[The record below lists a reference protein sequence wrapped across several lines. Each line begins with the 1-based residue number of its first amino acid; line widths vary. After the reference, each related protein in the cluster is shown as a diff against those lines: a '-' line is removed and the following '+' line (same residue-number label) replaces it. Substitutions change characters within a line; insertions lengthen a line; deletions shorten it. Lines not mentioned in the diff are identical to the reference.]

1 MKKRIISFMTALSM
15 TLMLF
20 TSMPTAAVLA
30 ITTMD
35 VTSFTASADT
45 ANGTHTFTNPDTFF
59 YIDKENKFDYKE
71 YSLTQAQIGKAI
83 NHPGA
88 FVNSVASITV
98 NYKASDDISG
108 IIIAH
113 SSDEANGWWAEES
126 VSISQ
131 GSNSVTTEKPIKVDN
146 GAVDFQIKTVNSATN
161 LIDKTLKINSVTLT
175 GVGYVSEKIDADNF
189 RFSIFNNTS
198 MKIGDSFTVSY
209 NAANTPPAAKY
220 SFKYKVPKSD
230 GSGYDYYTPVLNNKV
245 NDTDGQ
251 EATGLK
257 VTSSTA
263 GDVTTYTFT
272 AIAASAA
279 EFELN
284 IEVSA
289 SGTWSDT
296 AFGGSSAYKVVDS
309 TPAPTL
315 TFDPET
321 ANVNVGRT
329 TTVTIIGKN
338 TDGYEYT
345 AKSYNDAIATATA
358 NGTVVTV
365 TGVKIGMVKIK
376 VTGKKSG
383 ADDITAEFTVDVP
396 HDLEKH
402 DAVSATCTTD
412 GNEAYWTCSV
422 KGCKKIFSN
431 EDSTAEFDEIPV
443 IPALGH
449 IYVNGVCTRCRASE
463 PKITLNYLNADLD
476 TTPTHIKCAATVENL
491 DNPVITFV
499 CDPADIVSITQNGAI
514 ADIQGV
520 KAGEGTVTVTA
531 TDGTNT
537 VSAELEVTVKCV
549 HTTGITYV
557 KDEDDPSSG
566 HWKNC
571 SVCGKVGK
579 EREDHSMDADRSTAR
594 PATCTEDGKY
604 YDMVCAECGYRK
616 SGAVIAAKGHS
627 FTNYVSN
634 NDATCTA
641 DGTKTAKCDRCDET
655 ETIADAGSAL
665 GHNYVNGVCTRCYET
680 EGITP
685 TMTISPKTLTVP
697 IGETAVITETV
708 TNGDDCMY
716 NETTSDADIAAI
728 TASSALENGVRT
740 VTVEGRSA
748 GTAVITLK
756 IIKSDVEVIVE
767 TCNVTVTDGTTPTY
781 TLTPAAAT
789 VKTGLSNG
797 QVFTLEG
804 YTAIEQIYWDI
815 DPAYAAVYTGSG
827 NSLESNQCRI
837 VGTAVGGPVTL
848 TAKSLDGDVLGTATI
863 TFTDDDIPS
872 HTHTLTAHAA
882 VDATCTAAGNSAYW
896 TCSGCNKIFSDGN
909 GTAEISA
916 IPTIPALGHNY
927 VDGVCTRCGDI
938 QPQTHTHTGGT
949 ATCTAKAVCTVCGQ
963 EYGELLPHSENGG
976 AVTIQPTETT
986 AGEMTYRC
994 TVCGTVTRTV
1004 SIPPTGEVHT
1014 HVFGTEWKY
1023 SDTRHWHE
1031 CACGERADEA
1041 LHTPDSGTVTKQPT
1055 AYETGVRTYYC
1066 TVCGGFIFSEIIPP
1080 TGTTPSPVIPY
1091 FPPSGTTISSAPVNK
1106 EPYMQDDSGKKG
1118 WEVIS
1123 DNIWNAVDGETVKV
1137 NMNGT
1142 TELPKN
1148 IVSNIAGRNIDLVL
1162 DMGGY
1167 SWTINGMSV
1176 TNAKSVD
1183 MSVRK
1188 IDKIPESTV
1197 REFFKDLKTVQLELR
1212 HNGDFGFIAEL
1223 TIDIGNRYSGMF
1235 ANSYCY
1241 RSKSFEFGD
1250 SSEIVNGKTRLR
1262 FAHASRWLIVIDS
1275 SPVMEDVSTGAA
1287 AHSAGTPIDMSNST
1301 SGVTLP
1307 EFDEKKKLRLSNSK
1321 RRYRIL
1327 KKRKLDDMVFVL

>member
-15 TLMLF
+15 TLMIF
-20 TSMPTAAVLA
+20 TSMPTAAALA

-59 YIDKENKFDYKE
+59 YIDEENKFDYKE

-131 GSNSVTTEKPIKVDN
+131 GSNSVTTAKPIKVDN
-146 GAVDFQIKTVNSATN
+146 GAVSFQIKTVKSDTN

-245 NDTDGQ
+245 NGTDGQ

-263 GDVTTYTFT
+263 GDITTYTFT

-365 TGVKIGMVKIK
+365 TGVTIGLVKIK

-383 ADDITAEFTVDVP
+383 ADDITAEFTVNVP

-443 IPALGH
+443 IP
-449 IYVNGVCTRCRASE
+449 
-463 PKITLNYLNADLD
+463 K
-476 TTPTHIKCAATVENL
+476 
-491 DNPVITFV
+491 
-499 CDPADIVSITQNGAI
+499 
-514 ADIQGV
+514 
-520 KAGEGTVTVTA
+520 
-531 TDGTNT
+531 
-537 VSAELEVTVKCV
+537 
-549 HTTGITYV
+549 
-557 KDEDDPSSG
+557 
-566 HWKNC
+566 
-571 SVCGKVGK
+571 
-579 EREDHSMDADRSTAR
+579 
-594 PATCTEDGKY
+594 
-604 YDMVCAECGYRK
+604 
-616 SGAVIAAKGHS
+616 
-627 FTNYVSN
+627 
-634 NDATCTA
+634 
-641 DGTKTAKCDRCDET
+641 
-655 ETIADAGSAL
+655 L

-708 TNGDDCMY
+708 TNGGDCMY
-716 NETTSDADIAAI
+716 NETTSDADIVAI

-927 VDGVCTRCGDI
+927 VDGVCTRCG
-938 QPQTHTHTGGT
+938 
-949 ATCTAKAVCTVCGQ
+949 A
-963 EYGELLPHSENGG
+963 N
-976 AVTIQPTETT
+976 ET
-986 AGEMTYRC
+986 
-994 TVCGTVTRTV
+994 
-1004 SIPPTGEVHT
+1004 VHT

-1031 CACGERADEA
+1031 CVCGERADEA

-1055 AYETGVRTYYC
+1055 AYETGVRNYYC

-1080 TGTTPSPVIPY
+1080 TGTNPSPVIPY
-1091 FPPSGTTISSAPVNK
+1091 FPPSGTTVSSAPVNK

-1118 WEVIS
+1118 WDVIS

-1142 TELPKN
+1142 TELPQT
-1148 IVSNIAGRNIDLVL
+1148 IVSNIAGRDIDLVL
-1162 DMGGY
+1162 DMGSY

-1197 REFFKDLKTVQLELR
+1197 REFFGDLKTVQLELR

-1250 SSEIVNGKTRLR
+1250 SSEIMNGKARLR

>member
-1 MKKRIISFMTALSM
+1 MKKRIISFMTAFSM
-15 TLMLF
+15 TLMMF
-20 TSMPTAAVLA
+20 
-30 ITTMD
+30 TTMD

-59 YIDKENKFDYKE
+59 YTDEENKFDYKE

-113 SSDEANGWWAEES
+113 GSDEANGWWAEES

-131 GSNSVTTEKPIKVDN
+131 GSNSVTTAKPIKVDN
-146 GAVDFQIKTVNSATN
+146 GAVDFQIKTVNSDID
-161 LIDKTLKINSVTLT
+161 LIGKTLKIKSVTLT
-175 GVGYVSEKIDADNF
+175 GVEYVSEKIDADNF

-230 GSGYDYYTPVLNNKV
+230 GSGYDYYTPILNNKV
-245 NDTDGQ
+245 NGTDGQ

-279 EFELN
+279 EFELY

-296 AFGGSSAYKVVDS
+296 AFAGSSAYKVVDS

-345 AKSYNDAIATATA
+345 AKSYSDAIATATA

-365 TGVKIGMVKIK
+365 TGVTIGLVKIK

-383 ADDITAEFTVDVP
+383 ADDITAEFTVNVP

-422 KGCKKIFSN
+422 LGCKKIFSN
-431 EDSTAEFDEIPV
+431 EDGTAEFDEIPV

-449 IYVNGVCTRCRASE
+449 DYVDGVCTRCHAAE
-463 PKITLNYLNADLD
+463 PKITLNYLNADLN

-499 CDPADIVSITQNGAI
+499 CEPADIVSITQNGAV
-514 ADIQGV
+514 ADIQGA

-537 VSAELEVTVKCV
+537 VSAELKVTVKCV
-549 HTTGITYV
+549 HKTGITYV

-579 EREDHSMDADRSTAR
+579 EREKHSMDADRITAR

-604 YDMVCAECGYRK
+604 YDMVCAECGYRE

-641 DGTKTAKCDRCDET
+641 DGTKTAKCDRCNET
-655 ETIADAGSAL
+655 ETIADVGSAL
-665 GHNYVNGVCTRCYET
+665 GH
-680 EGITP
+680 
-685 TMTISPKTLTVP
+685 
-697 IGETAVITETV
+697 
-708 TNGDDCMY
+708 
-716 NETTSDADIAAI
+716 
-728 TASSALENGVRT
+728 
-740 VTVEGRSA
+740 
-748 GTAVITLK
+748 
-756 IIKSDVEVIVE
+756 
-767 TCNVTVTDGTTPTY
+767 
-781 TLTPAAAT
+781 TPAAAWT
-789 VKTGLSNG
+789 SDVTGHWHDCAGCDEKLDFSAHTFDAGTVTTPPTETIDGVKTYKCTVCEYAKTETIPATG
-797 QVFTLEG
+797 
-804 YTAIEQIYWDI
+804 A
-815 DPAYAAVYTGSG
+815 DPEPPTPP
-827 NSLESNQCRI
+827 E
-837 VGTAVGGPVTL
+837 
-848 TAKSLDGDVLGTATI
+848 
-863 TFTDDDIPS
+863 
-872 HTHTLTAHAA
+872 HTHTPAEAWTS
-882 VDATCTAAGNSAYW
+882 DATGHWHACAGCDEKLDFSAHTFDAGTVTTPPTETIDGVKTYKCTVCEYAK
-896 TCSGCNKIFSDGN
+896 T
-909 GTAEISA
+909 E
-916 IPTIPALGHNY
+916 TIPATGA
-927 VDGVCTRCGDI
+927 DPEPPT
-938 QPQTHTHTGGT
+938 PPEHTHTPAEAWTSDATGHWHACAGCDEKLDFSAHTFDAGT
-949 ATCTAKAVCTVCGQ
+949 VTTPPTETIDGVKTYKCTVC
-963 EYGELLPHSENGG
+963 EYAKTETIPATG
-976 AVTIQPTETT
+976 ADPEPPTPPEHTHTPAEAWTSDATGHWHACAGCDEKLDFSAHTFDAGTVTTPPTETID
-986 AGEMTYRC
+986 GVKTYKC
-994 TVCGTVTRTV
+994 TVCEYAKTETIPATGADPE
-1004 SIPPTGEVHT
+1004 PPTPPEHT
-1014 HVFGTEWKY
+1014 HVFGTDWKH
-1023 SDTRHWHE
+1023 SETRHWHE
-1031 CACGERADEA
+1031 CECGEKADEA
-1041 LHTPDSGTVTKQPT
+1041 LHTPDGGTVTKQPT

-1066 TVCGGFIFSEIIPP
+1066 TVCGSFIFSETIPA
-1080 TGTTPSPVIPY
+1080 TGTDPSPSIPY
-1091 FPPSGTTISSAPVNK
+1091 FPPSGTVTPPVTASK
-1106 EPYMQDDSGKKG
+1106 EPYIQNDSGKKG

-1123 DNIWNAVDGETVKV
+1123 DDILSTPDGETVKV
-1137 NMNGT
+1137 KMNGA

-1148 IVSNIAGRNIDLVL
+1148 IVSDIAGRDIDLVL

-1176 TNAKSVD
+1176 TKAKDID
-1183 MSVRK
+1183 MRVRK
-1188 IDKIPESTV
+1188 VNKIPESAV
-1197 REFFKDLKTVQLELR
+1197 QEFFGESKTVQLDLR
-1212 HNGDFGFIAEL
+1212 HNGDFGFTAEL
-1223 TIDIGNRYSGMF
+1223 TVDVGKRYSGKY
-1235 ANSYCY
+1235 ANSYCF
-1241 RSKSFEFGD
+1241 KSGNFEFGD
-1250 SSEIVNGKTRLR
+1250 SSEIVNGKAKLR
-1262 FAHASRWLIVIDS
+1262 FTHASSWLITIES
-1275 SPVMEDVSTGAA
+1275 SPVLEDVSSGAA

-1327 KKRKLDDMVFVL
+1327 KKRRLDDMVFVL

>member
-1 MKKRIISFMTALSM
+1 M
-15 TLMLF
+15 TLMMF
-20 TSMPTAAVLA
+20 
-30 ITTMD
+30 TTMD

-59 YIDKENKFDYKE
+59 YTDEENKFDYKE

-113 SSDEANGWWAEES
+113 GSDEANGWWAEES

-131 GSNSVTTEKPIKVDN
+131 GSNSVTTAKPIKVDN
-146 GAVDFQIKTVNSATN
+146 GAVDFQIKTVNSDID
-161 LIDKTLKINSVTLT
+161 LIGKTLKIKSVTLT
-175 GVGYVSEKIDADNF
+175 GVEYVSEKIDADNF

-230 GSGYDYYTPVLNNKV
+230 GSGYDYYTPILNNKV
-245 NDTDGQ
+245 NGTDGQ

-279 EFELN
+279 EFELY

-296 AFGGSSAYKVVDS
+296 AFAGSSAYKVVDS

-345 AKSYNDAIATATA
+345 AKSYSDAIATATA

-365 TGVKIGMVKIK
+365 TGVTIGLVKIK

-383 ADDITAEFTVDVP
+383 ADDITAEFTVNVP

-422 KGCKKIFSN
+422 LGCKKIFSN
-431 EDSTAEFDEIPV
+431 EDGTAEFDEIPV

-449 IYVNGVCTRCRASE
+449 DYVDGVCTRCHAAE
-463 PKITLNYLNADLD
+463 PKITLNYLNADLN

-499 CDPADIVSITQNGAI
+499 CEPADIVSITQNGAV
-514 ADIQGV
+514 ADIQGA

-537 VSAELEVTVKCV
+537 VSAELKVTVKCV
-549 HTTGITYV
+549 HKTGITYV

-579 EREDHSMDADRSTAR
+579 EREKHSMDADRITAR

-604 YDMVCAECGYRK
+604 YDMVCAECGYRE

-641 DGTKTAKCDRCDET
+641 DGTKTAKCDRCNET
-655 ETIADAGSAL
+655 ETIADVGSAL
-665 GHNYVNGVCTRCYET
+665 GH
-680 EGITP
+680 
-685 TMTISPKTLTVP
+685 
-697 IGETAVITETV
+697 
-708 TNGDDCMY
+708 
-716 NETTSDADIAAI
+716 
-728 TASSALENGVRT
+728 
-740 VTVEGRSA
+740 
-748 GTAVITLK
+748 
-756 IIKSDVEVIVE
+756 
-767 TCNVTVTDGTTPTY
+767 
-781 TLTPAAAT
+781 TPAAAWT
-789 VKTGLSNG
+789 SDVTGHWHDCAGCDEKLDFSAHTFDAGTVTTPPTETIDGVKTYKCTVCEYAKTETIPATG
-797 QVFTLEG
+797 
-804 YTAIEQIYWDI
+804 A
-815 DPAYAAVYTGSG
+815 DPEPPTPP
-827 NSLESNQCRI
+827 E
-837 VGTAVGGPVTL
+837 
-848 TAKSLDGDVLGTATI
+848 
-863 TFTDDDIPS
+863 
-872 HTHTLTAHAA
+872 HTHTPAAAWTSDITGHWHACADCDEKLDFSAHTF
-882 VDATCTAAGNSAYW
+882 DAGTVTTPPTETIDGVKTYKCTVCEYAK
-896 TCSGCNKIFSDGN
+896 T
-909 GTAEISA
+909 E
-916 IPTIPALGHNY
+916 TIPA
-927 VDGVCTRCGDI
+927 
-938 QPQTHTHTGGT
+938 TG
-949 ATCTAKAVCTVCGQ
+949 ADP
-963 EYGELLPHSENGG
+963 E
-976 AVTIQPTETT
+976 
-986 AGEMTYRC
+986 
-994 TVCGTVTRTV
+994 
-1004 SIPPTGEVHT
+1004 PPTPPEHT
-1014 HVFGTEWKY
+1014 HVFGTDWKH
-1023 SDTRHWHE
+1023 SETRHWHE
-1031 CACGERADEA
+1031 CECGEKADEA
-1041 LHTPDSGTVTKQPT
+1041 LHTPDGGTVTKQPT

-1066 TVCGGFIFSEIIPP
+1066 TVCGSFIFSETIPA
-1080 TGTTPSPVIPY
+1080 TGTDPSPSIPY
-1091 FPPSGTTISSAPVNK
+1091 FPPSGTVTPPVTASK
-1106 EPYMQDDSGKKG
+1106 EPYIQNDSGKKG

-1123 DNIWNAVDGETVKV
+1123 DDILSTPDGETVKV
-1137 NMNGT
+1137 KMNGA

-1148 IVSNIAGRNIDLVL
+1148 IVSDIAGRDIDLVL

-1176 TNAKSVD
+1176 TKAKDID
-1183 MSVRK
+1183 MRVRK
-1188 IDKIPESTV
+1188 VNKIPESAV
-1197 REFFKDLKTVQLELR
+1197 QEFFGESKTVQLDLR
-1212 HNGDFGFIAEL
+1212 HNGDFGFTAEL
-1223 TIDIGNRYSGMF
+1223 TVDVGKRYSGKY
-1235 ANSYCY
+1235 ANSYCF
-1241 RSKSFEFGD
+1241 KSGNFEFGD
-1250 SSEIVNGKTRLR
+1250 SSEIVNGKAKLR
-1262 FAHASRWLIVIDS
+1262 FTHASSWLITIES
-1275 SPVMEDVSTGAA
+1275 SPVLEDVSSGAA

-1327 KKRKLDDMVFVL
+1327 KKRRLDDMVFVL